1 MRTNNSEKGAL
12 RVKEASEDNAAQTQ
26 GRIAGLRQV
35 ERATREGRC
44 SKGIQPEIG
53 LRKAV
58 RERAR
63 ERGWQERLGRWEGLV
78 LKPEGCRSCKHMG
91 W

>member
-58 RERAR
+58 RERESKGEGVAG
-63 ERGWQERLGRWEGLV
+63 EAGEVGGFGPKTRG
-78 LKPEGCRSCKHMG
+78 M
-91 W
+91 

>member
-1 MRTNNSEKGAL
+1 MNNSEKGAL
-12 RVKEASEDNAAQTQ
+12 RIKEASEDNAAQIQ

-35 ERATREGRC
+35 EHATRERRC

-53 LRKAV
+53 LKKAV

-63 ERGWQERLGRWEGLV
+63 ERGWEERLGRWEGLV
-78 LKPEGCRSCKHMG
+78 IYPKTRGM
-91 W
+91 

>member
-53 LRKAV
+53 LKKAV
-58 RERAR
+58 REREQGR
-63 ERGWQERLGRWEGLV
+63 GGGRRGWGGGRVW
-78 LKPEGCRSCKHMG
+78 S
-91 W
+91 